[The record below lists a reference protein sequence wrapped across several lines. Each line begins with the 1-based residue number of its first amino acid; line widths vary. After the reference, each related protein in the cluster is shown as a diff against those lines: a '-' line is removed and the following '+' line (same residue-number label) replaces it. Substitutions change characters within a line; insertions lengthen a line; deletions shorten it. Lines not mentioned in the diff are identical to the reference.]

1 MIEQGRI
8 SITWNSEDFKSF
20 HFERITY
27 GNQVAMLSADD
38 FDFYNIA
45 MDYTKDTN
53 IPEILGVKK
62 EFSYLNDKSYAIHK
76 IKPGHVL
83 PFHSDHYVRYK
94 QIFGIES
101 ADDIK
106 RIIVFLEDW
115 YRGQLLEIEDE
126 VVANWKAGDWVM
138 WTGESIHMAANLGH
152 NDRYT
157 LQITGHVR

>member
-8 SITWNSEDFKSF
+8 AVTWNPNDFKNLNY
-20 HFERITY
+20 ERITY
-27 GNQVAMLSADD
+27 GNQVAMVSADD

-45 MDYTKDTN
+45 MDYTRDEK
-53 IPEILGVKK
+53 IAKQLGIET
-62 EFSYLNDKSYAIHK
+62 EFDHLKNKTYAIHK

-94 QIFGIES
+94 QVFGVES
-101 ADDIK
+101 ADSIK

-115 YRGQLLEIEDE
+115 HRGQLLEIED
-126 VVANWKAGDWVM
+126 VVIVNWRAGEWVM
-138 WTGESIHMAANLGH
+138 WTGEAVHMAANLGH

-157 LQITGHVR
+157 LQITGHV